1 MIRSMEVLDI
11 DPIFEIE
18 NLSFSTP
25 WTRSAFETELTND
38 NAHYIV
44 ITVEDKVIGYGG
56 FWKIMDE
63 AHFTNLAIHPEYR
76 GKGYGK
82 QLIQGMLDLAKQ
94 IDIKYA
100 TLEVRASNEH
110 ALKAYST
117 LGFYIEGKRSRYYT
131 NPVEDA
137 LIMWASLK

>member
-1 MIRSMEVLDI
+1 MEASDI

-44 ITVEDKVIGYGG
+44 ITDEDRVIGYGG
-56 FWKIMDE
+56 FWKIVDE
-63 AHFTNLAIHPEYR
+63 AHFTNLAIHPDFR
-76 GKGYGK
+76 GRGYGK
-82 QLIQGMLDLAKQ
+82 VLIQGMLNLAKEL
-94 IDIKYA
+94 DIQHA
-100 TLEVRASNEH
+100 TLEVRASNEP